1 MKARISSILLFTIL
15 TSTTIMAQNK
25 NEETK
30 ITEAITNFVN
40 AADQQDEKKLE
51 DLLDSNFRLSLN
63 QMFGNTGLML
73 IDKQTYL
80 NKIKAKE
87 FGGDKRQ
94 IKLEQVII
102 MNNNASVKATF
113 TGAKM
118 TVITLLQLVKTNT
131 GKWRILNDLPT
142 ILQL

>member
-1 MKARISSILLFTIL
+1 MKTKISIILLFTLL

-25 NEETK
+25 NEETN
-30 ITEAITNFVN
+30 ITETITKFVN
-40 AADQQDEKKLE
+40 AADHQNEKELE
-51 DLLDSNFRLSLN
+51 ILLDSNFRLSLN
-63 QMFGNTGLML
+63 QMFGNTGLVF

-94 IKLEQVII
+94 IKLEQIII

-113 TGAKM
+113 SGTKM
-118 TVITLLQLVKTNT
+118 TIITLLQLVKTNT
-131 GKWRILNDLPT
+131 GEWKILNDLPA
-142 ILQL
+142 IL

>member
-1 MKARISSILLFTIL
+1 MKVKISVILLFILL

-25 NEETK
+25 KEETN
-30 ITEAITNFVN
+30 ITETITKFVN

-51 DLLDSNFRLSLN
+51 LLLDSNFRLSLN
-63 QMFGNTGLML
+63 QMFGNTGLIF
-73 IDKQTYL
+73 IDKQAYL

-102 MNNNASVKATF
+102 VNNNASVKATF
-113 TGAKM
+113 IGAKM
-118 TVITLLQLVKTNT
+118 TVITLLQLIKTNT
-131 GKWRILNDLPT
+131 NEWKILNDLPT
-142 ILQL
+142 IL